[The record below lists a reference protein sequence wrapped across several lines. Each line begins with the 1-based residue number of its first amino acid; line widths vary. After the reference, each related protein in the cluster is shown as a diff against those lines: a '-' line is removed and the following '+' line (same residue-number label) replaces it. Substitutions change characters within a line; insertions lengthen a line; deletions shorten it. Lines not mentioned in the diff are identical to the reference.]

1 MKKFHYTIVPAP
13 PPQTPLESALDIL
26 EDDSSKTKHLSP
38 AQAAALLEE
47 RAALFNEIRRLSG
60 GVGGG

>member
-1 MKKFHYTIVPAP
+1 MKKFRITLVPP
-13 PPQTPLESALDIL
+13 PAPQTPLESALDIL
-26 EDDSSKTKHLSP
+26 EDDSSKMKHLSP

-47 RAALFNEIRRLSG
+47 RAELFNEIRRLSG